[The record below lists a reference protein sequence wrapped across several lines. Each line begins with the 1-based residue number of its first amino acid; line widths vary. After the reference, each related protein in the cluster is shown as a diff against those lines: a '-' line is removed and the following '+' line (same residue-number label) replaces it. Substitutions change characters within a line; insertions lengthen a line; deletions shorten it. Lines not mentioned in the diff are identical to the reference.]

1 MTGTTPPPPHREIV
15 LHVSDT
21 PEDVSRAV
29 AAGSALSEADPATR
43 VRIIVN
49 GAALDG
55 VTDSPTPVTLGE
67 GVTVEACQVGLRH
80 RGLAEHR
87 LRPGV
92 GTVASAVV
100 SIAEAQRGGALYI
113 RI

>member
-1 MTGTTPPPPHREIV
+1 M
-15 LHVSDT
+15 SDT

-43 VRIIVN
+43 VRIVVN
-49 GAALDG
+49 GAALD

-67 GVTVEACQVGLRH
+67 GVTVEACQAGLRH

-100 SIAEAQRGGALYI
+100 SIAEAQRGGALDI

>member
-1 MTGTTPPPPHREIV
+1 MTGTTPSRNEIV

-21 PEDVSRAV
+21 PEDVSRAI
-29 AAGSALSEADPATR
+29 AASSALAQADPAAQ

-55 VTDSPTPVTLGE
+55 VTESAPPVTLDE
-67 GVTVEACQVGLRH
+67 GVTVEACQIGLRR
-80 RGLAEHR
+80 RGIGEDS

-92 GTVASAVV
+92 STLTSAVV
-100 SIAEAQRGGALYI
+100 SIAEAQRRGASYI
-113 RI
+113 RL